1 MKKTDLFR
9 NLVAVL
15 FLAAGAAS
23 CSNEN
28 ALIDDN
34 QSQQPEAKTQ
44 IITVNFG
51 GNDGQTRAFDADGHK
66 TIEVGETI
74 GVLYNKESEGQYQ
87 IKADAYVINVDATG
101 KIATIS
107 VTLTSAND
115 NAEFAFVYPST
126 FSIYSSGHYY
136 LYSNSALMTYKLG
149 TQDGTLDKLSAD
161 LDYCKAEGTLNG
173 TDLPDNITMENQLS
187 ICKFTLL
194 DASNSSD
201 ITSAITSFAVSD
213 GTNDYTITRSAA
225 AGPIYVAM
233 LPVAT
238 TAFTFAAGDGA
249 NTYTKNVASAT
260 LQAGYIYNS
269 TLSMTKQ
276 VSNVGKILGADGI
289 IYETVADAIAAHT
302 TAAGMIAYEGAETG
316 VAGKINGLCISLIE
330 GAATK
335 QTYASISYTE
345 FPARPT
351 GASDWATPTVMQWM
365 RMLEACGGSSVGS
378 KGEAYT
384 GNFACG
390 NIATMMQNCG
400 GAVFYH
406 MDNNDAYWTS
416 TIRSYSTYGVRICYS
431 LAYNG
436 GNFFDGS
443 DGDDLSS
450 ERPNPWIG
458 KWYYRGVFAW

>member
-51 GNDGQTRAFDADGHK
+51 GNEHQTRALDTDGHK
-66 TIEVGETI
+66 TITVGEKI
-74 GVLYNKESEGQYQ
+74 GVLYNYSDIDARYGFKTE
-87 IKADAYVINVDATG
+87 ADVINVDATG

-107 VTLTSAND
+107 VTLTSADD
-115 NAEFAFVYPST
+115 NSKFAFVYPS
-126 FSIYSSGHYY
+126 SYYIISGGYFYFLHTY
-136 LYSNSALMTYKLG
+136 NTLMRDKLG

-187 ICKFTLL
+187 ICKFTLQ

-201 ITSAITSFAVSD
+201 ITSAVTSFSVND
-213 GTNDYTITRSAA
+213 GTNGYIITRSAV

-233 LPVAT
+233 LPVT
-238 TAFTFAAGDGA
+238 TAAFSFTAGDGV
-249 NTYTKNVASAT
+249 NTYKKDIASAT

-276 VSNVGKILGADGI
+276 ENTGNLGKVLGADGN
-289 IYETVADAIAAHT
+289 IYETVAAAEAALT
-302 TAAGMIAYEGAETG
+302 TAAGMIAYEGSETG
-316 VAGKINGLCISLIE
+316 VAGKTYGLCISLQE
-330 GAATK
+330 GA
-335 QTYASISYTE
+335 QLEYRNISYTG
-345 FPARPT
+345 FPARPD
-351 GASDWATPTVMQWM
+351 GASEWATPTVMQWM
-365 RMLEACGGSSVGS
+365 HMFEACGGSEVGS
-378 KGEAYT
+378 KGEDYHSSF
-384 GNFACG
+384 NNG
-390 NIATMMQNCG
+390 NITTMMRNCG
-400 GAVFYH
+400 GTEF
-406 MDNNDAYWTS
+406 NTSSYWTS
-416 TIRSYSTYGVRICYS
+416 STRSVSEGYRRIKYYFGGSIFNDGNIVSEDASTTTS
-431 LAYNG
+431 
-436 GNFFDGS
+436 
-443 DGDDLSS
+443 
-450 ERPNPWIG
+450 
-458 KWYYRGVFAW
+458 WYYRGVFAW